1 MLHTLRQPGDGR
13 YDESRQS
20 QTYAILFEGERP
32 TNVQT
37 AMSAINQPLRGLD
50 PLQKWGSPVRKRPA
64 SIALPGRHT
73 PVWAVRLTRERD
85 DLPGG
90 RSTFEPVWPNRRKL
104 HQGRAVMVP
113 YHQRTLA
120 QCPLT
125 AGEEISRT
133 AALRCNGAFE
143 GARCGVERH
152 GAHAHPSSFRGV
164 QWGRRHLA
172 GWGGRGRRRIVLAA
186 HAADRGK
193 SVTGAPPERR
203 KAGHHGTQAPRREPS
218 ANEFVRDTTATCHI
232 RPWSE

>member
-50 PLQKWGSPVRKRPA
+50 PLQKWGGPVGKRPA
-64 SIALPGRHT
+64 SIALPGRYT
-73 PVWAVRLTRERD
+73 AGPFVRAVTGVQCAGAIESLSVEKPVWAVRLARERD
-85 DLPGG
+85 DLAGG

-152 GAHAHPSSFRGV
+152 GAHAHP
-164 QWGRRHLA
+164 
-172 GWGGRGRRRIVLAA
+172 
-186 HAADRGK
+186 
-193 SVTGAPPERR
+193 
-203 KAGHHGTQAPRREPS
+203 
-218 ANEFVRDTTATCHI
+218 
-232 RPWSE
+232 

>member
-32 TNVQT
+32 TNIQT

-50 PLQKWGSPVRKRPA
+50 PLQRWGSPVGKRPA
-64 SIALPGRHT
+64 SIARPGATRLVRLSVRWPECSART
-73 PVWAVRLTRERD
+73 PLKVYQSKRPVWAVRLARERD
-85 DLPGG
+85 DLAGG

-152 GAHAHPSSFRGV
+152 GAHAHP
-164 QWGRRHLA
+164 
-172 GWGGRGRRRIVLAA
+172 
-186 HAADRGK
+186 
-193 SVTGAPPERR
+193 
-203 KAGHHGTQAPRREPS
+203 
-218 ANEFVRDTTATCHI
+218 
-232 RPWSE
+232 